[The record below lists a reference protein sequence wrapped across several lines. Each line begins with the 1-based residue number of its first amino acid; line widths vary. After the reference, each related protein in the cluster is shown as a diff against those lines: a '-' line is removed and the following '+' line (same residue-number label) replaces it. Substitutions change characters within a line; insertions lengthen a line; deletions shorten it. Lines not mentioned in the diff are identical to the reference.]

1 MKTIGVALLCTVMTA
16 IPVTVMARDVT
27 IAGWGGN
34 YQDAQREAYF
44 KPFAEKAGVK
54 IEETT
59 YLGGLAEIK
68 AMVDTGN
75 VAWDFLIMG
84 GSEFHSP
91 VTRGCWSRSTGMRSA
106 ARTIFCPVPRC
117 PAVSATS

>member
-84 GSEFHSP
+84 GSELQLACDEIGRAH
-91 VTRGCWSRSTGMRSA
+91 V
-106 ARTIFCPVPRC
+106 
-117 PAVSATS
+117 

>member
-1 MKTIGVALLCTVMTA
+1 MRAIRIAALCAVMTSVSA
-16 IPVTVMARDVT
+16 TAMARDLT

-44 KPFAEKAGVK
+44 KSIAEKLDVN
-54 IEETT
+54 IVETT

-75 VAWDFLIMG
+75 VTWDFLIMG
-84 GSEFHSP
+84 GSELQLACDEGLLEELDWKAIGESNLLPGPQRH
-91 VTRGCWSRSTGMRSA
+91 V
-106 ARTIFCPVPRC
+106 
-117 PAVSATS
+117 VSAMW